1 MQRPET
7 TNPIRERGRSFLHL
21 SLWGGAAERNHLEH
35 ASGGGARM
43 RAEKMA
49 SATGTCCCWGA
60 VALGQLVLLLLGAAR
75 AALALTEHYPA
86 LSLLK
91 QELHRQQ
98 LQGQAGGCPQAPD
111 WGEQYSAE
119 CDSPLLHFHE
129 SDCELRGS
137 SSCESLLS
145 LNAEK
150 ILSQAKSLGEQK
162 RFPFATDNDNTNE
175 DLAIAYVLIGSGLYD
190 EAIRHFST
198 MLQEDPELVSAIY
211 GRGIAYG
218 KKGLHDINNA
228 ELALYELSRV
238 ISLEP
243 DRPEVFEQRA
253 EILSPLGRI
262 SEALA
267 DLTKAIQLQPSA
279 RLYRHRGTLYFISE
293 DYATAHEDF
302 QRSLELNKN
311 QPIAMLYKGLTF
323 FHRGLLKE
331 AIESFKEALKQKADF
346 IDAYKSL
353 GQAYREL
360 GNFDAATE
368 SFQKALLLN
377 QNHVQ
382 TLQLRGMMLYH
393 HGSLDEA
400 LKNFKRCLQLEPYN
414 EVCQYMK
421 GLSHVAMGQF
431 YEGIK
436 AQTKVMLNDPLPG
449 QKASPEYLKVKYLR
463 EYSRYL
469 HAHLDT
475 PLTEYNVDTDLPG
488 NFKDHWA
495 KNLPFLIEDYEE
507 QPGLQPH
514 IKDVLFQNFE
524 SYKPAVQELVCVADH
539 LGSLMQ
545 YETPGFLPNKRIHR
559 AMGLAA
565 LEVMQ
570 AVQRTWANSKV
581 RMNGK
586 TRLMQW
592 RDMFDIA
599 VKWRR
604 IADPDQP
611 VLWLDQMPARSLS
624 RGFNNHIN
632 LIRGQVVNMRYLEYF
647 EKILHFIKDRI
658 LVYHGANNPKGLLEV
673 REALENVHKV
683 EDLLSIMKFNSK
695 TRDGF
700 TVNTKVPSLKDQ
712 GKEYDGFTITITG
725 DKVGNILFS
734 VETQT
739 TEERTQLYHA
749 EIDALYK
756 DLTAK
761 GKVLILSAELG
772 EADAVCNLILSLVY
786 YFYNLMPLSRGSSV
800 IAYSVIMGALMASGK
815 EVAGKIPKGKLVD
828 FEAMT
833 APGSEAFSKIARS
846 WMNLQSISPSYKSL
860 PSVSETFPT
869 LRTMTEVL
877 NADSSR
883 CLKKTIVAV

>member
-1 MQRPET
+1 MAPAAAFG
-7 TNPIRERGRSFLHL
+7 GRWPSVSAPSGLL
-21 SLWGGAAERNHLEH
+21 STLLWLLAA
-35 ASGGGARM
+35 
-43 RAEKMA
+43 
-49 SATGTCCCWGA
+49 T
-60 VALGQLVLLLLGAAR
+60 QP
-75 AALALTEHYPA
+75 ALALTEQYPS
-86 LSLLK
+86 LSLLR
-91 QELHRQQ
+91 QEPRCQ
-98 LQGQAGGCPQAPD
+98 QGQGSRGCPEFLAAE
-111 WGEQYSAE
+111 WGGEQYAAAAAGDCES
-119 CDSPLLHFHE
+119 SFLHFHD
-129 SDCELRGS
+129 SDCELQRS
-137 SSCESLLS
+137 PSCESLLS
-145 LNAEK
+145 LNTEK
-150 ILSQAKSLGEQK
+150 LLSQAKSLAEQK
-162 RFPFATDNDNTNE
+162 RFPFATDDDNTNE
-175 DLAIAYVLIGSGLYD
+175 ELAFAYVLIGSGLYD
-190 EAIRHFST
+190 EAVRHFST
-198 MLQEDPELVSAIY
+198 MLQEQPELVSAIY

-218 KKGLHDINNA
+218 KKGLHDIKNA
-228 ELALYELSRV
+228 ELALFELSRV
-238 ISLEP
+238 ISLVP
-243 DRPEVFEQRA
+243 DQAEVFEQRA
-253 EILSPLGRI
+253 EILSPLGQM

-267 DLTKAIQLQPSA
+267 DLTKAIQLKPSA

-293 DYATAHEDF
+293 DYSSAHEDF
-302 QRSLELNKN
+302 QNSLELNKN

-360 GNFDAATE
+360 GNFEAATE
-368 SFQKALLLN
+368 NFQKALMLN

-382 TLQLRGMMLYH
+382 TIQLGGMMLYH
-393 HGSLDEA
+393 HGSLNEA

-449 QKASPEYLKVKYLR
+449 QKASTEYLKVKYLR

-469 HAHLDT
+469 HSHLDT
-475 PLTEYNVDTDLPG
+475 PLTEYNIDMDLPG
-488 NFKDHWA
+488 KFKDHWA

-514 IKDVLFQNFE
+514 IKDVLLQKFE
-524 SYKPAVQELVCVADH
+524 NYKPEMQEIICVADQ

-545 YETPGFLPNKRIHR
+545 YETPGFLPNKRVHR
-559 AMGLAA
+559 AMGLAVI
-565 LEVMQ
+565 EVMQ
-570 AVQRTWANSKV
+570 AVQRTWVNSKV
-581 RMNGK
+581 RINGK

-632 LIRGQVVNMRYLEYF
+632 LIRGQVINIRYLEYF
-647 EKILHFIKDRI
+647 EKMLHFIKDRI
-658 LVYHGANNPKGLLEV
+658 LVYHSANNHKELV
-673 REALENVHKV
+673 DVQEALEQVQKV
-683 EDLLSIMKFNSK
+683 EDLLPIMKLHSK

-700 TVNTKVPSLKDQ
+700 TVNTKVPSLKDP

-725 DKVGNILFS
+725 DKIGNILFS

-756 DLTAK
+756 DLTTK
-761 GKVLILSAELG
+761 GKLLVSSAESG
-772 EADAVCNLILSLVY
+772 ESDAVCSLILSLVY

-800 IAYSVIMGALMASGK
+800 VAYSIVMGALMASGK
-815 EVAGKIPKGKLVD
+815 EVSGKIPKGKLID

-833 APGSEAFSKIARS
+833 AAGSEAFSKVAKD
-846 WMNLQSISPSYKSL
+846 WLNLKSISPSYKSL
-860 PSVSETFPT
+860 PLVSEYFPT
-869 LRTMTEVL
+869 LRTMIEALST
-877 NADSSR
+877 DSAH
-883 CLKKTIVAV
+883 CLKRL

>member
-1 MQRPET
+1 MAPA
-7 TNPIRERGRSFLHL
+7 GCCCCCYC
-21 SLWGGAAERNHLEH
+21 WGGA
-35 ASGGGARM
+35 
-43 RAEKMA
+43 
-49 SATGTCCCWGA
+49 
-60 VALGQLVLLLLGAAR
+60 VAAAAAAGRVLVLLLLGVLSAGPHPG
-75 AALALTEHYPA
+75 ALATEHYSP

-91 QELHRQQ
+91 QELQHRQQ
-98 LQGQAGGCPQAPD
+98 QEAPAGGGCSPQSGD
-111 WGEQYSAE
+111 WGDQYSAE
-119 CDSPLLHFHE
+119 CGESSFLNFHD
-129 SDCELRGS
+129 SDCEPKGS
-137 SSCESLLS
+137 PPCDSLLS
-145 LNAEK
+145 LNTEK
-150 ILSQAKSLGEQK
+150 ILSQAKTIAEQK
-162 RFPFATDNDNTNE
+162 RFPFATDNDSTNE
-175 DLAIAYVLIGSGLYD
+175 ELAIAYVLIGSGLYD

-198 MLQEDPELVSAIY
+198 MLQEEPDLVSAIY

-218 KKGLHDINNA
+218 KKGLHDIKNA
-228 ELALYELSRV
+228 DLALFELSRV
-238 ISLEP
+238 ITLEP

-262 SEALA
+262 NEAVN

-293 DYATAHEDF
+293 
-302 QRSLELNKN
+302 
-311 QPIAMLYKGLTF
+311 
-323 FHRGLLKE
+323 E
-331 AIESFKEALKQKADF
+331 AIESFKEALKQKVDF

-360 GNFDAATE
+360 GNFEAATE

-393 HGSLDEA
+393 HGSLQEA

-475 PLTEYNVDTDLPG
+475 PLTEYNIDVDLPG
-488 NFKDHWA
+488 SFKDHWA

-514 IKDVLFQNFE
+514 IKDVLHQNFE
-524 SYKPAVQELVCVADH
+524 SYKPEVQELICVADR

-570 AVQRTWANSKV
+570 AVQRTWTNSKV

-632 LIRGQVVNMRYLEYF
+632 LIRGQVINMRYLEYF

-673 REALENVHKV
+673 REALEKVHKV
-683 EDLLSIMKFNSK
+683 EDLLPIMKFNTK
-695 TRDGF
+695 TKDGF

-761 GKVLILSAELG
+761 GKVLILSSEFG

-800 IAYSVIMGALMASGK
+800 IAYSVIVGALMASGK

-833 APGSEAFSKIARS
+833 APGSEAFSKIAKS
-846 WMNLQSISPSYKSL
+846 WMNLKSISPSYKTL

-869 LRTMTEVL
+869 LRSMIEVL
-877 NADSSR
+877 NTDSSPR
-883 CLKKTIVAV
+883 CLKKL

>member
-1 MQRPET
+1 MRP
-7 TNPIRERGRSFLHL
+7 G
-21 SLWGGAAERNHLEH
+21 
-35 ASGGGARM
+35 
-43 RAEKMA
+43 KMA
-49 SATGTCCCWGA
+49 PADGSGA
-60 VALGQLVLLLLGAAR
+60 VRLLWVSLAMLAVARTAL
-75 AALALTEHYPA
+75 A
-86 LSLLK
+86 LSLLN
-91 QELHRQQ
+91 QELHRQR
-98 LQGQAGGCPQAPD
+98 QGLAGGCASAGE
-111 WGEQYSAE
+111 WTEQYSAE
-119 CDSPLLHFHE
+119 CDSSFLHFHE
-129 SDCELRGS
+129 SDCDIGRS
-137 SSCESLLS
+137 SSCESVLS
-145 LNAEK
+145 LNTEK
-150 ILSQAKSLGEQK
+150 ILSQAKLLAEQK

-175 DLAIAYVLIGSGLYD
+175 ELAIAYVLIGNGLYD
-190 EAIRHFST
+190 EAVRQFST
-198 MLQEDPELVSAIY
+198 MLQEEPELVSAIY

-218 KKGLHDINNA
+218 KKGLHDMKNA
-228 ELALYELSRV
+228 ELALFELSRV

-243 DRPEVFEQRA
+243 DHPEVYEQRA

-262 SEALA
+262 SEALS

-302 QRSLELNKN
+302 QHSLELNRH

-382 TLQLRGMMLYH
+382 TLQLKGMMLYH

-475 PLTEYNVDTDLPG
+475 PLSEYNTDIDLPG

-495 KNLPFLIEDYEE
+495 KNLPFLIENYEE

-524 SYKPAVQELVCVADH
+524 SYKPDVQELICVADH
-539 LGSLMQ
+539 LGSMMQ

-559 AMGLAA
+559 AMGLAT

-632 LIRGQVVNMRYLEYF
+632 LIRGQVINMRYLEYF

-673 REALENVHKV
+673 REALEKVHKV
-683 EDLLSIMKFNSK
+683 EDLLPIMKQFNSK

-725 DKVGNILFS
+725 DKYVCYFQGFRVGNILFS

-761 GKVLILSAELG
+761 GKILSAELG
-772 EADAVCNLILSLVY
+772 
-786 YFYNLMPLSRGSSV
+786 
-800 IAYSVIMGALMASGK
+800 
-815 EVAGKIPKGKLVD
+815 LVD

-846 WMNLQSISPSYKSL
+846 WMNLKSISPSYKSL
-860 PSVSETFPT
+860 PSVSETLPT
-869 LRTMTEVL
+869 LRRMIEVL
-877 NADSSR
+877 NTDSSH
-883 CLKKTIVAV
+883 CIKKTIVVV

>member
-1 MQRPET
+1 MAPVLY
-7 TNPIRERGRSFLHL
+7 GL
-21 SLWGGAAERNHLEH
+21 GA
-35 ASGGGARM
+35 
-43 RAEKMA
+43 
-49 SATGTCCCWGA
+49 
-60 VALGQLVLLLLGAAR
+60 LLLLMTEAPGR
-75 AALALTEHYPA
+75 ELTGSWGGGIAEATLYQPF
-86 LSLLK
+86 LSP
-91 QELHRQQ
+91 ELGR
-98 LQGQAGGCPQAPD
+98 QAGPGTAGCTHRNQESD
-111 WGEQYSAE
+111 SAWDLE
-119 CDSPLLHFHE
+119 DCDSAFFTFREL
-129 SDCELRGS
+129 DCEPRGS
-137 SSCESLLS
+137 PACESIIS
-145 LNAEK
+145 LNTEK
-150 ILSQAKSLGEQK
+150 ILSQAKTLSEQK
-162 RFPFATDNDNTNE
+162 RLPFITDDDDTNE
-175 DLAIAYVLIGSGLYD
+175 ELAIGYVLIGSGLHD
-190 EAIRHFST
+190 EAIKHFSSL
-198 MLQEDPELVSAIY
+198 LQEDGDLVSAIY

-218 KKGLHDINNA
+218 KKGLHDIKNA
-228 ELALYELSRV
+228 ELALFDLSRV

-243 DRPEVFEQRA
+243 NHPEVFEQRA

-262 SEALA
+262 SEALN
-267 DLTKAIQLQPSA
+267 DLSRAIQLQPSP
-279 RLYRHRGTLYFISE
+279 RLYRHRGTLHFISE
-293 DYATAHEDF
+293 DYVAANEDF
-302 QRSLELNKN
+302 QHSLDLNEN
-311 QPIAMLYKGLTF
+311 QPIAVLYKGLTF

-331 AIESFKEALKQKADF
+331 AIETFKEALKLKSNF
-346 IDAYKSL
+346 IEAYKSL

-360 GNFDAATE
+360 GNFEAAME
-368 SFQKALLLN
+368 NFQKALMLN

-393 HGSLDEA
+393 HGSLHDA
-400 LKNFKRCLQLEPYN
+400 ITNFKRCLQLEPYN

-421 GLSHVAMGQF
+421 GLSHVSMGHF

-449 QKASPEYLKVKYLR
+449 QKASQEYLKVKYLR

-475 PLTEYNVDTDLPG
+475 PVTEYNIDVDLPG

-514 IKDVLFQNFE
+514 IKDVLPQNFE
-524 SYKPAVQELVCVADH
+524 SYKPEIQELVCVADR
-539 LGSLMQ
+539 LGFLMQ
-545 YETPGFLPNKRIHR
+545 YETSGFLPNKRIHR

-570 AVQRTWANSKV
+570 SVQKTWTNSKV
-581 RMNGK
+581 RINGK

-604 IADPDQP
+604 ISDPDQP
-611 VLWLDQMPARSLS
+611 VLWLDQMPAQSLI

-632 LIRGQVVNMRYLEYF
+632 LIRGQVINMRYLEYF
-647 EKILHFIKDRI
+647 EKILRFIKDRI
-658 LVYHGANNPKGLLEV
+658 LVYHSANNPRGLLEV
-673 REALENVHKV
+673 KEALEKVYRV
-683 EDLLSIMKFNSK
+683 EDLLPIMKFNSK

-739 TEERTQLYHA
+739 TEDRTQLYHA
-749 EIDALYK
+749 EIEALYK
-756 DLTAK
+756 DLTTK
-761 GKVLILSAELG
+761 GKVLALSSELG
-772 EADAVCNLILSLVY
+772 EADVVCELILSLVY

-800 IAYSVIMGALMASGK
+800 AAYSVIMGALMASGK
-815 EVAGKIPKGKLVD
+815 EVTGKIPKGKLVD

-833 APGSEAFSKIARS
+833 APGAEAFTKSAKS
-846 WMNLQSISPSYKSL
+846 WMNFKSLPSSYKNL

-869 LRTMTEVL
+869 LRTMIEVL
-877 NADSSR
+877 NTDSTPH
-883 CLKKTIVAV
+883 CLKTF

>member
-1 MQRPET
+1 MAPA
-7 TNPIRERGRSFLHL
+7 GCCCCCCF
-21 SLWGGAAERNHLEH
+21 WGGAVA
-35 ASGGGARM
+35 AAGAAR
-43 RAEKMA
+43 R
-49 SATGTCCCWGA
+49 
-60 VALGQLVLLLLGAAR
+60 VLLLLLLGVLSAVPR
-75 AALALTEHYPA
+75 PGALATEHYSP

-91 QELHRQQ
+91 QELQHRQQ
-98 LQGQAGGCPQAPD
+98 QEAPAGGGGCSPQSGD
-111 WGEQYSAE
+111 WGDQYSAE
-119 CDSPLLHFHE
+119 CGESSFLNFHD
-129 SDCELRGS
+129 SDCEPKGS
-137 SSCESLLS
+137 PPCDSLLS
-145 LNAEK
+145 LNTEK
-150 ILSQAKSLGEQK
+150 ILSQAKSIAEQK
-162 RFPFATDNDNTNE
+162 RFPFATDNDSTNE
-175 DLAIAYVLIGSGLYD
+175 ELAIAYVLIGSGLYD

-198 MLQEDPELVSAIY
+198 MLQEEPDLVSAIY

-218 KKGLHDINNA
+218 KKGLH
-228 ELALYELSRV
+228 
-238 ISLEP
+238 
-243 DRPEVFEQRA
+243 
-253 EILSPLGRI
+253 
-262 SEALA
+262 
-267 DLTKAIQLQPSA
+267 
-279 RLYRHRGTLYFISE
+279 
-293 DYATAHEDF
+293 
-302 QRSLELNKN
+302 
-311 QPIAMLYKGLTF
+311 
-323 FHRGLLKE
+323 E
-331 AIESFKEALKQKADF
+331 AIESFKEALKQKVDF

-360 GNFDAATE
+360 GNFEAATE

-393 HGSLDEA
+393 HGSLQEA

-475 PLTEYNVDTDLPG
+475 PLTEYNIDVDLPG
-488 NFKDHWA
+488 SFKDHWA

-514 IKDVLFQNFE
+514 IKDVLHQNFE
-524 SYKPAVQELVCVADH
+524 SYKPEVQELICVADR

-570 AVQRTWANSKV
+570 AVQRTWTNSKV

-632 LIRGQVVNMRYLEYF
+632 LIRGQVINMRYLEYF

-673 REALENVHKV
+673 REALEKVHKV
-683 EDLLSIMKFNSK
+683 EDLLPIMKQFNTK
-695 TRDGF
+695 TKDGF

-761 GKVLILSAELG
+761 GKVLILSSEFG

-800 IAYSVIMGALMASGK
+800 IAYSVIVGALMASGK

-833 APGSEAFSKIARS
+833 APGSEAFSKVAKS
-846 WMNLQSISPSYKSL
+846 WMNLKSISPSYKTL

-869 LRTMTEVL
+869 LRSMIEVL
-877 NADSSR
+877 NTDSSPR
-883 CLKKTIVAV
+883 CLKKL

>member
-1 MQRPET
+1 MAPA
-7 TNPIRERGRSFLHL
+7 GCCCCCCF
-21 SLWGGAAERNHLEH
+21 WGGAVA
-35 ASGGGARM
+35 AAGAAR
-43 RAEKMA
+43 
-49 SATGTCCCWGA
+49 G
-60 VALGQLVLLLLGAAR
+60 VLLLLLLGVLSAVPR
-75 AALALTEHYPA
+75 PGALATEHYSP

-91 QELHRQQ
+91 QELQHRQQ
-98 LQGQAGGCPQAPD
+98 QEAPAGGGGCSPQSGD
-111 WGEQYSAE
+111 WGDQYSAE
-119 CDSPLLHFHE
+119 CGESSFLNFHD
-129 SDCELRGS
+129 SDCEPKGS
-137 SSCESLLS
+137 PPCDSLLS
-145 LNAEK
+145 LNTEK
-150 ILSQAKSLGEQK
+150 ILSQAKSIAEQK
-162 RFPFATDNDNTNE
+162 RFPFATDNDSTNE
-175 DLAIAYVLIGSGLYD
+175 ELAIAYVLIGSGLYD

-198 MLQEDPELVSAIY
+198 MLQEEPDLVSAIY

-218 KKGLHDINNA
+218 KKGLH
-228 ELALYELSRV
+228 
-238 ISLEP
+238 
-243 DRPEVFEQRA
+243 
-253 EILSPLGRI
+253 ILSPLGRI
-262 SEALA
+262 NEAVN

-302 QRSLELNKN
+302 QQSLELNKN

-331 AIESFKEALKQKADF
+331 AIESFKEALKQKVDF

-360 GNFDAATE
+360 GNFEAATE

-393 HGSLDEA
+393 HGSLQEA

-475 PLTEYNVDTDLPG
+475 PLTEYNIDVDLPG
-488 NFKDHWA
+488 SFKDHWA

-514 IKDVLFQNFE
+514 IKDVLHQNFE
-524 SYKPAVQELVCVADH
+524 SYKPEVQELICVADR

-570 AVQRTWANSKV
+570 AVQRTWTNSKV

-632 LIRGQVVNMRYLEYF
+632 LIRGQVINMRYLEYF

-673 REALENVHKV
+673 REALEKVHKV
-683 EDLLSIMKFNSK
+683 EDLLPIMKFNTK
-695 TRDGF
+695 TKDGF

-761 GKVLILSAELG
+761 GKVLILSSEFG

-800 IAYSVIMGALMASGK
+800 IAYSVIVGALMASGK

-833 APGSEAFSKIARS
+833 APGSEAFSKVAKS
-846 WMNLQSISPSYKSL
+846 WMNLKSISPSYKTL

-869 LRTMTEVL
+869 LRSMIEVL
-877 NADSSR
+877 NTDSSPR
-883 CLKKTIVAV
+883 CLKKL

>member
-1 MQRPET
+1 
-7 TNPIRERGRSFLHL
+7 
-21 SLWGGAAERNHLEH
+21 
-35 ASGGGARM
+35 
-43 RAEKMA
+43 MA
-49 SATGTCCCWGA
+49 PAGCGCGCWGSSGA
-60 VALGQLVLLLLGAAR
+60 GVVLWLLLLLGALACAR
-75 AALALTEHYPA
+75 ATEYYSP

-91 QELHRQQ
+91 QELQHRQHQ
-98 LQGQAGGCPQAPD
+98 EAPAGGGCPQSGD
-111 WGEQYSAE
+111 WADQYPE
-119 CDSPLLHFHE
+119 CESSFLNFHE

-137 SSCESLLS
+137 APCDSLLS
-145 LNAEK
+145 LNTEK
-150 ILSQAKSLGEQK
+150 ILSQAKSIAEQK
-162 RFPFATDNDNTNE
+162 RFPFATDNDSTNE
-175 DLAIAYVLIGSGLYD
+175 ELAIAYVLVGSGLYD

-198 MLQEDPELVSAIY
+198 MLQE
-211 GRGIAYG
+211 
-218 KKGLHDINNA
+218 
-228 ELALYELSRV
+228 
-238 ISLEP
+238 
-243 DRPEVFEQRA
+243 
-253 EILSPLGRI
+253 
-262 SEALA
+262 
-267 DLTKAIQLQPSA
+267 
-279 RLYRHRGTLYFISE
+279 
-293 DYATAHEDF
+293 
-302 QRSLELNKN
+302 
-311 QPIAMLYKGLTF
+311 
-323 FHRGLLKE
+323 
-331 AIESFKEALKQKADF
+331 AIEAFKEALKQKVDF

-360 GNFDAATE
+360 GNFEAATE

-393 HGSLDEA
+393 HGSLQEA

-449 QKASPEYLKVKYLR
+449 QKASPEYLRVKYLR

-475 PLTEYNVDTDLPG
+475 PLTEYNIDTDLPG
-488 NFKDHWA
+488 SFKDHWA
-495 KNLPFLIEDYEE
+495 KNLPFLIDGYEE

-514 IKDVLFQNFE
+514 IKDVLHQNFE
-524 SYKPAVQELVCVADH
+524 GYKPEVQELICVADR

-570 AVQRTWANSKV
+570 AVHRTWTNSKV

-632 LIRGQVVNMRYLEYF
+632 LIRGQVINMRYLEYF

-673 REALENVHKV
+673 REALEKVHKV
-683 EDLLSIMKFNSK
+683 EDLLPIMKQFNTK
-695 TRDGF
+695 TKDGF

-761 GKVLILSAELG
+761 GKVLILSSEFG

-800 IAYSVIMGALMASGK
+800 IAYSVIVGALMASGK

-833 APGSEAFSKIARS
+833 APGSEAFSKIAKS
-846 WMNLQSISPSYKSL
+846 WMNLKSISPSYKTL

-869 LRTMTEVL
+869 LRSMIEVL
-877 NADSSR
+877 NTDSTPR
-883 CLKKTIVAV
+883 CLKKL

>member
-1 MQRPET
+1 MRP
-7 TNPIRERGRSFLHL
+7 G
-21 SLWGGAAERNHLEH
+21 
-35 ASGGGARM
+35 
-43 RAEKMA
+43 KMA
-49 SATGTCCCWGA
+49 PADGSGA
-60 VALGQLVLLLLGAAR
+60 VRLLWVSLAMLAVARTAL
-75 AALALTEHYPA
+75 A
-86 LSLLK
+86 LSLLN
-91 QELHRQQ
+91 QELHRQR
-98 LQGQAGGCPQAPD
+98 QGLAGGCTSAGE
-111 WGEQYSAE
+111 WTEQYSAE
-119 CDSPLLHFHE
+119 CDSSFLHFHE
-129 SDCELRGS
+129 SDCDIGRS
-137 SSCESLLS
+137 SSCESVLS
-145 LNAEK
+145 LNTEK
-150 ILSQAKSLGEQK
+150 ILSQAKLLAEQK

-175 DLAIAYVLIGSGLYD
+175 ELAIAYVLIGNGLYD
-190 EAIRHFST
+190 EAVRHFST
-198 MLQEDPELVSAIY
+198 MLQEEPELVSAIY

-218 KKGLHDINNA
+218 KKGLHDMKNA
-228 ELALYELSRV
+228 ELALFELSRV

-243 DRPEVFEQRA
+243 DHPEVYEQRA

-262 SEALA
+262 SEALS

-302 QRSLELNKN
+302 QHSLELNRH

-382 TLQLRGMMLYH
+382 TLQLKGMMLYH

-400 LKNFKRCLQLEPYN
+400 IKNFKRCLQLEPYN

-475 PLTEYNVDTDLPG
+475 PLSEYNTDIDLPG

-495 KNLPFLIEDYEE
+495 KSLPFLIENYEE

-524 SYKPAVQELVCVADH
+524 SYKPDVQELICVADH
-539 LGSLMQ
+539 LGSMMQ

-559 AMGLAA
+559 AMGLAT

-632 LIRGQVVNMRYLEYF
+632 LIRGQVINMRYLEYF

-673 REALENVHKV
+673 REALEKVHKV
-683 EDLLSIMKFNSK
+683 EDLLPIMKFNSK

-725 DKVGNILFS
+725 DKYVCYFQGFRVGNILFS

-761 GKVLILSAELG
+761 GKILSAELG
-772 EADAVCNLILSLVY
+772 EVDAVCNLILSLVY

-815 EVAGKIPKGKLVD
+815 EVSGKIPKGKAID

-846 WMNLQSISPSYKSL
+846 WMNLKSISPSYKSL
-860 PSVSETFPT
+860 PSVSETLPT
-869 LRTMTEVL
+869 LRRMIEVL
-877 NADSSR
+877 NTDSSH
-883 CLKKTIVAV
+883 CIKKTIVVV

>member
-1 MQRPET
+1 MAPA
-7 TNPIRERGRSFLHL
+7 GCW
-21 SLWGGAAERNHLEH
+21 WGGAVSVA
-35 ASGGGARM
+35 GAAPR
-43 RAEKMA
+43 
-49 SATGTCCCWGA
+49 
-60 VALGQLVLLLLGAAR
+60 LLVLVLVLVPVLLGVLSVQLHPG
-75 AALALTEHYPA
+75 ALATEYYSP

-91 QELHRQQ
+91 QELQHRQQ
-98 LQGQAGGCPQAPD
+98 PEAPAGGGGCNPQSGD
-111 WGEQYSAE
+111 WGDPYSAE
-119 CDSPLLHFHE
+119 CSESSFLNFHDSN
-129 SDCELRGS
+129 CEPRGS
-137 SSCESLLS
+137 PPCDSLLS
-145 LNAEK
+145 LNTEK
-150 ILSQAKSLGEQK
+150 ILSQAKSIAEQK
-162 RFPFATDNDNTNE
+162 RFPFATDNDSTNE
-175 DLAIAYVLIGSGLYD
+175 ELAIAYVLIGSGLYD

-198 MLQEDPELVSAIY
+198 MLQEEPDLVSAIY

-218 KKGLHDINNA
+218 KKGLHDIKNA
-228 ELALYELSRV
+228 ELALFELSRV
-238 ISLEP
+238 ITLEP

-262 SEALA
+262 NEAVN

-293 DYATAHEDF
+293 
-302 QRSLELNKN
+302 
-311 QPIAMLYKGLTF
+311 
-323 FHRGLLKE
+323 E
-331 AIESFKEALKQKADF
+331 AIESFQEALKQKVDF

-360 GNFDAATE
+360 GNFEAATE

-393 HGSLDEA
+393 HGSLQEA

-475 PLTEYNVDTDLPG
+475 PLTEYNIDVDLPG
-488 NFKDHWA
+488 SFKDHWA

-514 IKDVLFQNFE
+514 IKDVLHHNFE
-524 SYKPAVQELVCVADH
+524 SYKPEVQELICVADR

-570 AVQRTWANSKV
+570 AVQRTWTNSKL

-632 LIRGQVVNMRYLEYF
+632 LIRGQVINMRYLEYF

-673 REALENVHKV
+673 REALEKVHKV
-683 EDLLSIMKFNSK
+683 EDLLPIMKQFNTK
-695 TRDGF
+695 TKDGF

-725 DKVGNILFS
+725 DKVGNVLFS

-761 GKVLILSAELG
+761 GKVLILSSEFG
-772 EADAVCNLILSLVY
+772 EADAVCNLILSLIY

-800 IAYSVIMGALMASGK
+800 IAYSVIVGALMASGK

-833 APGSEAFSKIARS
+833 APGSEAFSKIAKS
-846 WMNLQSISPSYKSL
+846 WMNLKSISPSYKIL

-869 LRTMTEVL
+869 LRSMIEVL
-877 NADSSR
+877 NTDSSLR
-883 CLKKTIVAV
+883 CLKKL

>member
-1 MQRPET
+1 M
-7 TNPIRERGRSFLHL
+7 
-21 SLWGGAAERNHLEH
+21 AA
-35 ASGGGARM
+35 
-43 RAEKMA
+43 A
-49 SATGTCCCWGA
+49 SAAGR
-60 VALGQLVLLLLGAAR
+60 VLVLLLLGVLGAGPR
-75 AALALTEHYPA
+75 AGVLGSEHYTP

-91 QELHRQQ
+91 QELQHRQQ
-98 LQGQAGGCPQAPD
+98 QEAPAGGGCSPQSGD
-111 WGEQYSAE
+111 WGDQYSAE
-119 CDSPLLHFHE
+119 CGESSFLNFHD
-129 SDCELRGS
+129 SDCEPRGS
-137 SSCESLLS
+137 PPCDSLLS
-145 LNAEK
+145 LNTEK
-150 ILSQAKSLGEQK
+150 ILSQAKSIAEQK
-162 RFPFATDNDNTNE
+162 RFPFATDNDSTNE
-175 DLAIAYVLIGSGLYD
+175 ELAIAYVLIGSGLYD

-198 MLQEDPELVSAIY
+198 MLQEEPDLVSAIY

-218 KKGLHDINNA
+218 KKGLHDIKNA
-228 ELALYELSRV
+228 ELALFELSRV

-262 SEALA
+262 NEAVN

-302 QRSLELNKN
+302 QQSLELNRN

-331 AIESFKEALKQKADF
+331 AIESFKEALKQKVDF

-360 GNFDAATE
+360 GNFEAATE

-393 HGSLDEA
+393 HGSLQEA

-475 PLTEYNVDTDLPG
+475 PLTEYNIDVDLPG
-488 NFKDHWA
+488 SFKDHWA
-495 KNLPFLIEDYEE
+495 KSLPFLIEDYEE

-514 IKDVLFQNFE
+514 IKDVLHQNFE
-524 SYKPAVQELVCVADH
+524 SYKPEVQDLICVADR

-570 AVQRTWANSKV
+570 AVQRTWTNAKV

-592 RDMFDIA
+592 RDMFDLA

-632 LIRGQVVNMRYLEYF
+632 LIRGQVINMRYLEYF

-673 REALENVHKV
+673 REALEKVHKV
-683 EDLLSIMKFNSK
+683 EDLLPIMKFNTK
-695 TRDGF
+695 TKDGF

-725 DKVGNILFS
+725 DKIGNILFS

-761 GKVLILSAELG
+761 GKVLILSSEFG

-800 IAYSVIMGALMASGK
+800 IAYSVIVGALMASGK

-833 APGSEAFSKIARS
+833 APGSEAFSKIAKS
-846 WMNLQSISPSYKSL
+846 WMNLKSISPSYKTL
-860 PSVSETFPT
+860 PSVSEMFPT
-869 LRTMTEVL
+869 LRSMIEVL
-877 NADSSR
+877 NTDSSPR
-883 CLKKTIVAV
+883 CLKKL

>member
-1 MQRPET
+1 MV
-7 TNPIRERGRSFLHL
+7 SA
-21 SLWGGAAERNHLEH
+21 GGA
-35 ASGGGARM
+35 G
-43 RAEKMA
+43 RA
-49 SATGTCCCWGA
+49 
-60 VALGQLVLLLLGAAR
+60 LVGLLLLRFLSAGLCPG
-75 AALALTEHYPA
+75 ALATEHYSP

-91 QELHRQQ
+91 QDLQHRQQ
-98 LQGQAGGCPQAPD
+98 QEAQAGGGGCNPPSGD
-111 WGEQYSAE
+111 WGDQYSAE
-119 CDSPLLHFHE
+119 CGESSFLNFHD
-129 SDCELRGS
+129 SDCEPKGS
-137 SSCESLLS
+137 SPCDSLLS
-145 LNAEK
+145 LNTEK
-150 ILSQAKSLGEQK
+150 ILSQAKFVAEQK
-162 RFPFATDNDNTNE
+162 RFPFATDNHSTNE
-175 DLAIAYVLIGSGLYD
+175 ELAIAYVLIGSGLYD

-198 MLQEDPELVSAIY
+198 MLQ
-211 GRGIAYG
+211 
-218 KKGLHDINNA
+218 
-228 ELALYELSRV
+228 
-238 ISLEP
+238 
-243 DRPEVFEQRA
+243 
-253 EILSPLGRI
+253 ILSPLGRI
-262 SEALA
+262 SEAVS

-302 QRSLELNKN
+302 QQSLELNKN

-331 AIESFKEALKQKADF
+331 AIESFKEALKQKVDF

-360 GNFDAATE
+360 GNFEAATE
-368 SFQKALLLN
+368 NFQKALLLN

-393 HGSLDEA
+393 HGSLQEA
-400 LKNFKRCLQLEPYN
+400 LNNFKRCLQLEPYN

-475 PLTEYNVDTDLPG
+475 SLTEYNIDMDLPG

-514 IKDVLFQNFE
+514 IKDVLYQNFE
-524 SYKPAVQELVCVADH
+524 SYKPEIQELICVADR

-570 AVQRTWANSKV
+570 AVQRTWTNSKV

-586 TRLMQW
+586 TRPMQW

-632 LIRGQVVNMRYLEYF
+632 LIR
-647 EKILHFIKDRI
+647 
-658 LVYHGANNPKGLLEV
+658 ANNPKGLLEV
-673 REALENVHKV
+673 REALEKVHKV
-683 EDLLSIMKFNSK
+683 EDLLPIMKQFNTK
-695 TRDGF
+695 TKDGF

-761 GKVLILSAELG
+761 GKVLILSSEFG

-800 IAYSVIMGALMASGK
+800 IAYSVIVGALMASGK

-833 APGSEAFSKIARS
+833 APGSEAFSKIAKN
-846 WMNLQSISPSYKSL
+846 WMNLKSISPSYKTL
-860 PSVSETFPT
+860 PSVSEMFPT
-869 LRTMTEVL
+869 LRSMIEVL
-877 NADSSR
+877 NTDSSPR
-883 CLKKTIVAV
+883 CLKKL

>member
-1 MQRPET
+1 MAPA
-7 TNPIRERGRSFLHL
+7 GCCCCCCF
-21 SLWGGAAERNHLEH
+21 WGGAVA
-35 ASGGGARM
+35 AAGAAR
-43 RAEKMA
+43 R
-49 SATGTCCCWGA
+49 
-60 VALGQLVLLLLGAAR
+60 VLLLLLLGVLSAGPR
-75 AALALTEHYPA
+75 PGALATEHYSP

-91 QELHRQQ
+91 QELQHRQQ
-98 LQGQAGGCPQAPD
+98 QEAPAGGGGCSSQSGD
-111 WGEQYSAE
+111 WGDQYSAE
-119 CDSPLLHFHE
+119 CGESSFLNFHD
-129 SDCELRGS
+129 SDCEPKGS
-137 SSCESLLS
+137 PPCDSLLS
-145 LNAEK
+145 LNTEK
-150 ILSQAKSLGEQK
+150 ILSQAKSIAEQK
-162 RFPFATDNDNTNE
+162 RFPFATDNDSTNE
-175 DLAIAYVLIGSGLYD
+175 ELAIAYVLIGSGLYD

-198 MLQEDPELVSAIY
+198 MLQE
-211 GRGIAYG
+211 
-218 KKGLHDINNA
+218 
-228 ELALYELSRV
+228 
-238 ISLEP
+238 
-243 DRPEVFEQRA
+243 
-253 EILSPLGRI
+253 
-262 SEALA
+262 
-267 DLTKAIQLQPSA
+267 
-279 RLYRHRGTLYFISE
+279 
-293 DYATAHEDF
+293 
-302 QRSLELNKN
+302 
-311 QPIAMLYKGLTF
+311 
-323 FHRGLLKE
+323 
-331 AIESFKEALKQKADF
+331 AIESFKEALKQKVDF

-360 GNFDAATE
+360 GNFEAATE

-393 HGSLDEA
+393 HGSLQEA

-475 PLTEYNVDTDLPG
+475 PLTEYNIDVDLPG
-488 NFKDHWA
+488 SFKDHWA

-514 IKDVLFQNFE
+514 IKDVLHQNFE
-524 SYKPAVQELVCVADH
+524 SYKPEVQELICVADR

-570 AVQRTWANSKV
+570 AVQRTWTNSKV

-632 LIRGQVVNMRYLEYF
+632 LIRGQVINMRYLEYF

-673 REALENVHKV
+673 REALEKVHKV
-683 EDLLSIMKFNSK
+683 EDLLPIMKFNTK
-695 TRDGF
+695 TKDGF

-761 GKVLILSAELG
+761 GKVLILSSEFG

-800 IAYSVIMGALMASGK
+800 IAYSVIVGALMASGK

-833 APGSEAFSKIARS
+833 APGSEAFSKVAKS
-846 WMNLQSISPSYKSL
+846 WMNLKSISPSYKTL

-869 LRTMTEVL
+869 LRSMIEVL
-877 NADSSR
+877 NTDSSPR
-883 CLKKTIVAV
+883 CLKKL

>member
-1 MQRPET
+1 MAPA
-7 TNPIRERGRSFLHL
+7 GCCCCCCCCCG
-21 SLWGGAAERNHLEH
+21 WGGAVA
-35 ASGGGARM
+35 AAGAAR
-43 RAEKMA
+43 R
-49 SATGTCCCWGA
+49 
-60 VALGQLVLLLLGAAR
+60 VLVLLLLGILPAGPCPV
-75 AALALTEHYPA
+75 ALATEHYTP

-91 QELHRQQ
+91 QELQHRQQ
-98 LQGQAGGCPQAPD
+98 QEAPAGGGCSPLSGD
-111 WGEQYSAE
+111 WGDQYSAE
-119 CDSPLLHFHE
+119 CGESSFLNFHD
-129 SDCELRGS
+129 SDCEPRGPLP
-137 SSCESLLS
+137 CDSLLS
-145 LNAEK
+145 LNTDK
-150 ILSQAKSLGEQK
+150 ILSQAKSVAEQK
-162 RFPFATDNDNTNE
+162 RFPFATDNDSTNE
-175 DLAIAYVLIGSGLYD
+175 ELAIAYVLIGSGLYD

-198 MLQEDPELVSAIY
+198 MLQEEPDLVSAIY

-218 KKGLHDINNA
+218 KKGLHDIKNA
-228 ELALYELSRV
+228 ELALFELSRV
-238 ISLEP
+238 ITLEP

-262 SEALA
+262 NEAVN

-302 QRSLELNKN
+302 QQSLELNKN

-331 AIESFKEALKQKADF
+331 AIESFKEALKQKVDF

-360 GNFDAATE
+360 GNFEAATE

-382 TLQLRGMMLYH
+382 TLQLRGTMLYH
-393 HGSLDEA
+393 HGSLQEA
-400 LKNFKRCLQLEPYN
+400 LKHFKRCLQLEPYN

-475 PLTEYNVDTDLPG
+475 PLTEYNIDVDLPG
-488 NFKDHWA
+488 SFKDHWA

-514 IKDVLFQNFE
+514 IKDVLHQNFE
-524 SYKPAVQELVCVADH
+524 SYKPEVQELICVADR

-570 AVQRTWANSKV
+570 AVQRTWTSSKV

-632 LIRGQVVNMRYLEYF
+632 LIRGQVINMRYLEYF

-658 LVYHGANNPKGLLEV
+658 LIYHGANNPKGLLEV
-673 REALENVHKV
+673 REALEKVHKV
-683 EDLLSIMKFNSK
+683 EDLLPIMKFNTK
-695 TRDGF
+695 TKDGF

-725 DKVGNILFS
+725 DKIGNILFS

-761 GKVLILSAELG
+761 GKVLILSSEFG

-800 IAYSVIMGALMASGK
+800 IAYSVIVGALMASGK
-815 EVAGKIPKGKLVD
+815 EVAGRIPKGKLVD

-833 APGSEAFSKIARS
+833 APGSEAFSKVAKS
-846 WMNLQSISPSYKSL
+846 WMNLKSISPSYKTL

-869 LRTMTEVL
+869 LRAMIEVL
-877 NADSSR
+877 DTDSSPR
-883 CLKKTIVAV
+883 CLKKL

>member
-1 MQRPET
+1 MAPA
-7 TNPIRERGRSFLHL
+7 GCCCCCCF
-21 SLWGGAAERNHLEH
+21 WGGAVA
-35 ASGGGARM
+35 AAGAAR
-43 RAEKMA
+43 R
-49 SATGTCCCWGA
+49 
-60 VALGQLVLLLLGAAR
+60 VLLLLLLGVLSAGLR
-75 AALALTEHYPA
+75 PGALATEHYSP

-91 QELHRQQ
+91 QELQHRQQ
-98 LQGQAGGCPQAPD
+98 QEAPAGGGGCSPQSGD
-111 WGEQYSAE
+111 WGDQYSAE
-119 CDSPLLHFHE
+119 CGESSFLNFHD
-129 SDCELRGS
+129 SDCEPKGS
-137 SSCESLLS
+137 SPCDSLLS
-145 LNAEK
+145 LNTEK
-150 ILSQAKSLGEQK
+150 ILSQAKSIAEQK
-162 RFPFATDNDNTNE
+162 RFPFATDNDSTNE
-175 DLAIAYVLIGSGLYD
+175 ELAIAYVLIGSGLYD

-198 MLQEDPELVSAIY
+198 MLQ
-211 GRGIAYG
+211 
-218 KKGLHDINNA
+218 
-228 ELALYELSRV
+228 
-238 ISLEP
+238 
-243 DRPEVFEQRA
+243 
-253 EILSPLGRI
+253 ILSPLGRI
-262 SEALA
+262 NEAVN

-302 QRSLELNKN
+302 QQSLELNKN

-331 AIESFKEALKQKADF
+331 AIESFKEALKQKVDF

-360 GNFDAATE
+360 GNFEAATE

-393 HGSLDEA
+393 HGSLQEA

-475 PLTEYNVDTDLPG
+475 PLTEYNIDVDLPG
-488 NFKDHWA
+488 SFKDHWA

-514 IKDVLFQNFE
+514 IKDVLHQNFE
-524 SYKPAVQELVCVADH
+524 SYKPEVQELICVADR

-570 AVQRTWANSKV
+570 AVQRTWTNSKV

-632 LIRGQVVNMRYLEYF
+632 LIRGQVINMRYLEYF

-673 REALENVHKV
+673 REALEKVHKV
-683 EDLLSIMKFNSK
+683 EDLLPIMKQFNTK
-695 TRDGF
+695 TKDGF

-761 GKVLILSAELG
+761 GKVLILSSEFG

-800 IAYSVIMGALMASGK
+800 IAYSVIVGALMASGK

-833 APGSEAFSKIARS
+833 APGSEAFSKVAKS
-846 WMNLQSISPSYKSL
+846 WMNLKSQEFYSSQEL
-860 PSVSETFPT
+860 SLTDTVCE
-869 LRTMTEVL
+869 E
-877 NADSSR
+877 SSR
-883 CLKKTIVAV
+883 P

>member
-1 MQRPET
+1 MAAAVVAASW
-7 TNPIRERGRSFLHL
+7 RSL
-21 SLWGGAAERNHLEH
+21 SAPQGMLLALLW
-35 ASGGGARM
+35 
-43 RAEKMA
+43 
-49 SATGTCCCWGA
+49 
-60 VALGQLVLLLLGAAR
+60 LVLVTR
-75 AALALTEHYPA
+75 TRPVHALTEQYPT
-86 LSLLK
+86 LSLLR
-91 QELHRQQ
+91 QELYRQQ
-98 LQGQAGGCPQAPD
+98 GQRGRACPELLAAEWD
-111 WGEQYSAE
+111 GEQYAAAAGD
-119 CDSPLLHFHE
+119 CDSSFLHFHE
-129 SDCELRGS
+129 SDCELREP

-145 LNAEK
+145 LNTEK
-150 ILSQAKSLGEQK
+150 LLNQAKLLAEQK
-162 RFPFATDNDNTNE
+162 RFPFATDDGNTNE
-175 DLAIAYVLIGSGLYD
+175 ELAIAYVLIGSGLYD

-198 MLQEDPELVSAIY
+198 MLQEQPDLVSAIY

-218 KKGLHDINNA
+218 KKGLHDIKNA
-228 ELALYELSRV
+228 ELALFELSRV
-238 ISLEP
+238 ISLAP
-243 DRPEVFEQRA
+243 DHPEVFEQRA

-267 DLTKAIQLQPSA
+267 DLTKAIQLKPSA

-293 DYATAHEDF
+293 QDYTTAHEDF
-302 QRSLELNKN
+302 QNSLELNKN

-346 IDAYKSL
+346 VDAYKSL

-360 GNFDAATE
+360 GNFEAATE
-368 SFQKALLLN
+368 NFQKALMLN

-382 TLQLRGMMLYH
+382 TIQLRGMMLYH

-436 AQTKVMLNDPLPG
+436 SQTKVMLNDPLPG
-449 QKASPEYLKVKYLR
+449 QKASTEYLKVKYLR

-475 PLTEYNVDTDLPG
+475 PLTEYNVDMDLPG
-488 NFKDHWA
+488 KFKDHWA

-514 IKDVLFQNFE
+514 IKDVLLQKFE
-524 SYKPAVQELVCVADH
+524 TYKPKMQEMICVADH

-559 AMGLAA
+559 AMGLAV

-570 AVQRTWANSKV
+570 AVQRTWVNSKV

-624 RGFNNHIN
+624 RGFINHIN
-632 LIRGQVVNMRYLEYF
+632 LIRGQVINMRYLEYF
-647 EKILHFIKDRI
+647 EKMLHFIKDRI
-658 LVYHGANNPKGLLEV
+658 LVYHSANNHKELVEV
-673 REALENVHKV
+673 REALEQVHKV
-683 EDLLSIMKFNSK
+683 EDLLPIMKQLNSK

-700 TVNTKVPSLKDQ
+700 TVNTKVPSLKDP

-725 DKVGNILFS
+725 DKIGNILFS

-756 DLTAK
+756 DLTTK
-761 GKVLILSAELG
+761 GKMLVFSAELG
-772 EADAVCNLILSLVY
+772 EAEAVCNLILSLVY

-800 IAYSVIMGALMASGK
+800 VAYSVVMGALMASGK
-815 EVAGKIPKGKLVD
+815 EVSGKIPKGKLVD
-828 FEAMT
+828 FEAMM
-833 APGSEAFSKIARS
+833 APGSEAFSKIAKD
-846 WMNLQSISPSYKSL
+846 WLNLKSISPSYKSL
-860 PSVSETFPT
+860 PLVSESFPT
-869 LRTMTEVL
+869 LRTMIEALSTE
-877 NADSSR
+877 SSH
-883 CLKKTIVAV
+883 CLKRL

>member
-1 MQRPET
+1 MAPA
-7 TNPIRERGRSFLHL
+7 GCCCCCCF
-21 SLWGGAAERNHLEH
+21 WGGAVA
-35 ASGGGARM
+35 AAGAAR
-43 RAEKMA
+43 R
-49 SATGTCCCWGA
+49 
-60 VALGQLVLLLLGAAR
+60 VLVLLLLGVLSAGLR
-75 AALALTEHYPA
+75 PGALATEHYSP

-91 QELHRQQ
+91 QELQHRQQ
-98 LQGQAGGCPQAPD
+98 QEAPAGGGGCSPQSGD
-111 WGEQYSAE
+111 WGDQYSAE
-119 CDSPLLHFHE
+119 CGESSFLNFHD
-129 SDCELRGS
+129 SDCEPKGS
-137 SSCESLLS
+137 SPCDSLLS
-145 LNAEK
+145 LNTEK
-150 ILSQAKSLGEQK
+150 ILSQAKSIAEQK
-162 RFPFATDNDNTNE
+162 RFPFATDNDSTNE
-175 DLAIAYVLIGSGLYD
+175 ELAIAYVLIGSGLYD

-198 MLQEDPELVSAIY
+198 MLQEEPDLVSAIY

-218 KKGLHDINNA
+218 KKGLH
-228 ELALYELSRV
+228 
-238 ISLEP
+238 
-243 DRPEVFEQRA
+243 
-253 EILSPLGRI
+253 ILSPLGRI
-262 SEALA
+262 NEAVN

-302 QRSLELNKN
+302 QQSLELNKN

-331 AIESFKEALKQKADF
+331 AIESFKEALKQKVDF

-360 GNFDAATE
+360 GNFEAATE

-393 HGSLDEA
+393 HGSLQEA

-475 PLTEYNVDTDLPG
+475 PLTEYNIDVDLPG
-488 NFKDHWA
+488 SFKDHWA

-514 IKDVLFQNFE
+514 IKDVLHQNFE
-524 SYKPAVQELVCVADH
+524 SYKPEVQELICVADR

-570 AVQRTWANSKV
+570 AVQRTWTNSKV

-632 LIRGQVVNMRYLEYF
+632 LIRGQVINMRYLEYF

-673 REALENVHKV
+673 REALEKVHKV
-683 EDLLSIMKFNSK
+683 EDLLPIMKFNTK
-695 TRDGF
+695 TKDGF

-761 GKVLILSAELG
+761 GKVLILSSEFG

-800 IAYSVIMGALMASGK
+800 IAYSVIVGALMASGK

-833 APGSEAFSKIARS
+833 APGSEAFSKVAKS
-846 WMNLQSISPSYKSL
+846 WMNLKSISPSYKTL

-869 LRTMTEVL
+869 LRSMIEVL
-877 NADSSR
+877 NTDSSPR
-883 CLKKTIVAV
+883 CLKKL

>member
-1 MQRPET
+1 MAPA
-7 TNPIRERGRSFLHL
+7 GSWCCAC
-21 SLWGGAAERNHLEH
+21 WGGAVA
-35 ASGGGARM
+35 AAGAAR
-43 RAEKMA
+43 R
-49 SATGTCCCWGA
+49 
-60 VALGQLVLLLLGAAR
+60 VLDLLLLLGVLSNGPR
-75 AALALTEHYPA
+75 PGALATEHYSP

-91 QELHRQQ
+91 QELQHRQQ
-98 LQGQAGGCPQAPD
+98 QEAPAGGGCSPQSGD
-111 WGEQYSAE
+111 WGDQYSAE
-119 CDSPLLHFHE
+119 CGESSFLNFHD
-129 SDCELRGS
+129 SDCEPKGS
-137 SSCESLLS
+137 PPCDSLLS
-145 LNAEK
+145 LNTEK
-150 ILSQAKSLGEQK
+150 ILSQAKSIAEQK
-162 RFPFATDNDNTNE
+162 RFPFATDNDSTNE
-175 DLAIAYVLIGSGLYD
+175 ELAIAYVLIGSGLYD

-198 MLQEDPELVSAIY
+198 MLQEEPDLVSAIY

-218 KKGLHDINNA
+218 KKGLHDIKNA
-228 ELALYELSRV
+228 ELALFELSRV
-238 ISLEP
+238 ITLEP

-262 SEALA
+262 NEAVN

-302 QRSLELNKN
+302 QQSLELNKN

-331 AIESFKEALKQKADF
+331 AIESFKEALKQKVDF

-360 GNFDAATE
+360 GNFEAATE

-393 HGSLDEA
+393 HGSLQEA

-475 PLTEYNVDTDLPG
+475 PLTEYNIDADLPG
-488 NFKDHWA
+488 SFKDHWA

-514 IKDVLFQNFE
+514 IKDVLHQNFE
-524 SYKPAVQELVCVADH
+524 SYKPEVQELICVADR

-570 AVQRTWANSKV
+570 AVQRTWTSSKV

-624 RGFNNHIN
+624 RGFNNHVN
-632 LIRGQVVNMRYLEYF
+632 LIRGQVINMRYLEYF

-673 REALENVHKV
+673 REALEKVHKV
-683 EDLLSIMKFNSK
+683 EDLLPIMKFNTK
-695 TRDGF
+695 TKDGF

-761 GKVLILSAELG
+761 GKVLILSSEFG
-772 EADAVCNLILSLVY
+772 ETDAVGNLILSLVY

-800 IAYSVIMGALMASGK
+800 IAYSVIVGALMASGK

-833 APGSEAFSKIARS
+833 APGSEAFSKIAKS
-846 WMNLQSISPSYKSL
+846 WMNLKSISPSYKTL

-869 LRTMTEVL
+869 LRSMIEVL
-877 NADSSR
+877 NTDSSPR
-883 CLKKTIVAV
+883 CLKKL

>member
-1 MQRPET
+1 MAPA
-7 TNPIRERGRSFLHL
+7 GCCCCCCF
-21 SLWGGAAERNHLEH
+21 WGGAVA
-35 ASGGGARM
+35 AAGAAR
-43 RAEKMA
+43 RP
-49 SATGTCCCWGA
+49 
-60 VALGQLVLLLLGAAR
+60 LLLLLLLVVLSAGPR
-75 AALALTEHYPA
+75 LGALATEHYSP

-91 QELHRQQ
+91 QELQHRQQ
-98 LQGQAGGCPQAPD
+98 QEAPAGGGGCSPQSGD
-111 WGEQYSAE
+111 WGDQYSAE
-119 CDSPLLHFHE
+119 CGESSFLNFHD
-129 SDCELRGS
+129 SDCEPKGS
-137 SSCESLLS
+137 PPCDSLLS
-145 LNAEK
+145 LNTEK
-150 ILSQAKSLGEQK
+150 ILSQAKSIAEQK
-162 RFPFATDNDNTNE
+162 RFPFATDNDSTNE
-175 DLAIAYVLIGSGLYD
+175 ELAIAYVLIGSGLYD

-198 MLQEDPELVSAIY
+198 MLQEEPDLVSAIY

-218 KKGLHDINNA
+218 KKGLHDIKNA
-228 ELALYELSRV
+228 ELALFELSRV
-238 ISLEP
+238 ITLEP

-262 SEALA
+262 NEAVN

-302 QRSLELNKN
+302 QQSLELNKN

-331 AIESFKEALKQKADF
+331 AIESFKEALKQKVDF

-360 GNFDAATE
+360 GNFEAATE

-393 HGSLDEA
+393 HGSLQEA

-475 PLTEYNVDTDLPG
+475 PLTEYNIDVDLPG
-488 NFKDHWA
+488 SFKDHWA

-514 IKDVLFQNFE
+514 IKDVLHQNFE
-524 SYKPAVQELVCVADH
+524 SYKPEVQELICVADR

-570 AVQRTWANSKV
+570 AVQRTWTNSKV

-632 LIRGQVVNMRYLEYF
+632 LIRGQVINMRYLEYF

-673 REALENVHKV
+673 REALEKVHKV
-683 EDLLSIMKFNSK
+683 EDLLPIMKFNTK
-695 TRDGF
+695 TKDGF

-761 GKVLILSAELG
+761 GKVLILSSEFG

-800 IAYSVIMGALMASGK
+800 IAYSVIVGALMASGK

-833 APGSEAFSKIARS
+833 APGSEAFSKIAKS
-846 WMNLQSISPSYKSL
+846 WMNLKSISPSYKTL

-869 LRTMTEVL
+869 LRSMIEVL
-877 NADSSR
+877 NTDSSPR
-883 CLKKTIVAV
+883 CLKKL

>member
-1 MQRPET
+1 MAPA
-7 TNPIRERGRSFLHL
+7 GCCCCCCF
-21 SLWGGAAERNHLEH
+21 WGGAVA
-35 ASGGGARM
+35 AAGAAR
-43 RAEKMA
+43 R
-49 SATGTCCCWGA
+49 
-60 VALGQLVLLLLGAAR
+60 VLLLLLLGVLSAGLR
-75 AALALTEHYPA
+75 PGALATEHYSP

-91 QELHRQQ
+91 QELQHRQQ
-98 LQGQAGGCPQAPD
+98 QEAPAGGGGCSPQSGD
-111 WGEQYSAE
+111 WGDQYSAE
-119 CDSPLLHFHE
+119 CGESSFLNFHD
-129 SDCELRGS
+129 SDCEPKGS
-137 SSCESLLS
+137 SPCDSLLS
-145 LNAEK
+145 LNTEK
-150 ILSQAKSLGEQK
+150 ILSQAKSIAEQK
-162 RFPFATDNDNTNE
+162 RFPFATDNDSTNE
-175 DLAIAYVLIGSGLYD
+175 ELAIAYVLIGSGLYD

-198 MLQEDPELVSAIY
+198 MLQEEPDLVSAIY

-218 KKGLHDINNA
+218 KKGLHDIKNA
-228 ELALYELSRV
+228 ELALFELSRV
-238 ISLEP
+238 ITLEP

-253 EILSPLGRI
+253 E
-262 SEALA
+262 
-267 DLTKAIQLQPSA
+267 
-279 RLYRHRGTLYFISE
+279 
-293 DYATAHEDF
+293 
-302 QRSLELNKN
+302 
-311 QPIAMLYKGLTF
+311 
-323 FHRGLLKE
+323 E
-331 AIESFKEALKQKADF
+331 AIESFKEALKQKVDF

-360 GNFDAATE
+360 GNFEAATE

-393 HGSLDEA
+393 HGSLQEA

-475 PLTEYNVDTDLPG
+475 PLTEYNIDVDLPG
-488 NFKDHWA
+488 SFKDHWA

-514 IKDVLFQNFE
+514 IKDVLHQNFE
-524 SYKPAVQELVCVADH
+524 SYKPEVQELICVADR

-570 AVQRTWANSKV
+570 AVQRTWTNSKV

-632 LIRGQVVNMRYLEYF
+632 LIRGQVINMRYLEYF

-673 REALENVHKV
+673 REALEKVHKV
-683 EDLLSIMKFNSK
+683 EDLLPIMKQFNTK
-695 TRDGF
+695 TKDGF

-761 GKVLILSAELG
+761 GKVLILSSEFG

-800 IAYSVIMGALMASGK
+800 IAYSVIVGALMASGK

-833 APGSEAFSKIARS
+833 APGSEAFSKVAKS
-846 WMNLQSISPSYKSL
+846 WMNLKSISPSYKTL

-869 LRTMTEVL
+869 LRSMIEVL
-877 NADSSR
+877 NTDSSPR
-883 CLKKTIVAV
+883 CLKKL